1 VEIDTS
7 TEFGQRAA
15 RHLAEDRIVWL
26 TTVDPDGTPQPSPVW
41 FLWDGETALIY
52 SQPNTP
58 KLRNI
63 EQNPRVSLNF
73 AGDGYGGDIV
83 ILTGEAAIHPDGA
96 KANAVPGYV
105 EKYRDGMQ
113 RIGMTPD
120 GFAQAYSVPVRVR
133 PTRLRGH

>member
-1 VEIDTS
+1 MEIDTS

-15 RHLAEDRIVWL
+15 HHLAEDRIVWL
-26 TTVDPDGTPQPSPVW
+26 TTVGTDGSPQPSPVW
-41 FLWDGETALIY
+41 FLWDGETALMF

-63 EQNPRVSLNF
+63 EQNPHVSLNF

-83 ILTGEAAIHPDGA
+83 ILSGEATVHPDGA
-96 KANAVPGYV
+96 RADMVPAYV
-105 EKYRDGMQ
+105 EKYREGMQ

-120 GFAQAYSVPVRVR
+120 AFAQAYSVPVRIR